1 MRRIERS
8 AIVPHSAQALF
19 SIVDDVES
27 YPKFLPWCLATRV
40 IARTPTSTTAELT
53 VGLKG
58 IRQSFTTENAN
69 VPGESIDMRLVQG
82 PFRRFSAGWR
92 FKALTPEAARIEYF
106 MDCEFASVLL
116 ARTLEPLFEKIADTM
131 VDAFTRRAEAL
142 HGENP
147 G

>member
-8 AIVPHSAQALF
+8 AIVPHSAMALF

-40 IARTPTSTTAELT
+40 IARTPESTSAELT

-58 IRQSFTTENAN
+58 IRQSFSTENAN
-69 VPGESIDMRLVQG
+69 VPGESIDMRLLEG

-92 FKALTPEAARIEYF
+92 FKSLTPEAARIEYF
-106 MDCEFASVLL
+106 MDCEFSSAVL
-116 ARTLEPLFEKIADTM
+116 ARVLEPLFEKIADTM
-131 VDAFTRRAEAL
+131 VDAFTRRADAL
-142 HGENP
+142 HGEAP
-147 G
+147 R